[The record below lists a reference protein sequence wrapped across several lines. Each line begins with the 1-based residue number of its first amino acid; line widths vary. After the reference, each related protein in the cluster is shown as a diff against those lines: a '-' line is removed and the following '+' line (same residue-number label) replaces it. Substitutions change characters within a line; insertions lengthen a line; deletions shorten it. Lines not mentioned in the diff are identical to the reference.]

1 METFDIV
8 KEALS
13 LLALLAAT
21 IASTAFAGGKLLQRF
36 SATTA
41 SVSSHAATLAD
52 LHRKHQEL
60 AQELRNRCCDL
71 EAAHAAL
78 SASQGKDATVL
89 RLLLDRAVP
98 PGNHAQPKQELFE

>member
-1 METFDIV
+1 METLDLI

-13 LLALLAAT
+13 LLALLAAS
-21 IASTAFAGGKLLQRF
+21 IASAAFAGGKLLQRF
-36 SATTA
+36 TATTQ

-52 LHRKHQEL
+52 LHKKHEQL
-60 AQELRNRCCDL
+60 AQELRNRCAKL
-71 EAAHAAL
+71 ESDHNGL
-78 SASQGKDATVL
+78 SASHKKDATVL